1 MTKAATQSALRMS
14 PSLSALFARDLSRK
28 NIVIIGCPA
37 SGKTTIA
44 KELAKRTGQK
54 VFHTDDYMQHGYKES
69 LYVLLADLMEVNEAE
84 PPIIEGVQAYRLL
97 RKGVEL
103 DCLYPDI
110 VIELKVSPEQ
120 VERVYRTER
129 VWDKRR
135 SVDKVLKNLEA
146 FNKMHETILAD
157 YAQMKN
163 PHPPEW
169 IVIDNR
175 F

>member
-1 MTKAATQSALRMS
+1 MSTATQSALRIS

-28 NIVIIGCPA
+28 NIVIVGCPA
-37 SGKTTIA
+37 SGKTTLA

-54 VFHTDDYMQHGYKES
+54 VFHTDDYMQHGYKQS
-69 LYVLLADLMEVNEAE
+69 LYVLIADLMEQGRAV
-84 PPIIEGVQAYRLL
+84 IVEGVQGYRLL
-97 RKGVEL
+97 RKGVETQSI
-103 DCLYPDI
+103 YPDI

-157 YAQMKN
+157 YMAMKN

-169 IVIDNR
+169 IVIENK

>member
-1 MTKAATQSALRMS
+1 MSTATQSELRMS

-37 SGKTTIA
+37 SGKTTLA

-69 LYVLLADLMEVNEAE
+69 LYVLMADLMEQDRAV
-84 PPIIEGVQAYRLL
+84 IVEGVQGYRLL
-97 RKGVEL
+97 RKGVEMG
-103 DCLYPDI
+103 CIYPDI

-129 VWDKRR
+129 KAEKLPKL
-135 SVDKVLKNLEA
+135 SA

-169 IVIDNR
+169 IVIENR

>member
-1 MTKAATQSALRMS
+1 MS

-37 SGKTTIA
+37 SGKTTLA

-54 VFHTDDYMQHGYKES
+54 VVHTDDYMQHGYKQS
-69 LYVLLADLMEVNEAE
+69 LYVLMADLMEQDSTV
-84 PPIIEGVQAYRLL
+84 IVEGVQGYRLL

-103 DCLYPDI
+103 DCIYPDI

-129 VWDKRR
+129 KAE
-135 SVDKVLKNLEA
+135 KLPKLAA

-157 YAQMKN
+157 YAAMKN

-169 IVIDNR
+169 IIIENR

>member
-1 MTKAATQSALRMS
+1 MSTAIQSAIRMS
-14 PSLSALFARDLSRK
+14 PSLSALFARDLSRQ

-37 SGKTTIA
+37 SGKTTLA

-54 VFHTDDYMQHGYKES
+54 VVHTDDYIGFGYKES
-69 LYVLLADLMEVNEAE
+69 LYVLMADLMEQDRAV
-84 PPIIEGVQAYRLL
+84 IVEGVQGYRLL
-97 RKGVEL
+97 RKGVEMG
-103 DCLYPDI
+103 CIYPDI

-135 SVDKVLKNLEA
+135 SVDKVVKNLEA

-169 IVIDNR
+169 IVIENR